1 MTRTESVIV
10 YDHTKHQLWDA
21 LGVRWEELQELKH
34 MADIILLKSKNT
46 SHALDL
52 IEQQYQGD
60 IRRAIFTAFVVGA
73 DLAVLK
79 IAVEG
84 GRRE

>member
-10 YDHTKHQLWDA
+10 YDHPKHQLWDA

-34 MADIILLKSKNT
+34 MAEIILVKARNT
-46 SHALDL
+46 SRALEM

-60 IRRAIFTAFVVGA
+60 IRRAIYTAFVVGA
-73 DLAVLK
+73 DLALLK
-79 IAVEG
+79 MAVEG